1 MNNNQVIEIST
12 DEAMI
17 KSQNGSLFID
27 VREAD
32 EVKDL
37 SYDVQNI
44 INIPLSLF
52 EKSINEISKDKD
64 IVLVCRRGGRSF
76 RATELLVQNGFTK
89 VSNMK
94 GGIIKWADN
103 NFPVKKGFN

>member
-1 MNNNQVIEIST
+1 MNNQVIEIST
-12 DEAMI
+12 KEAII
-17 KSQNGSLFID
+17 KSQNSSLFID

-37 SYDVQNI
+37 SYDVPNI
-44 INIPLSLF
+44 INMPLSVF
-52 EKSINEISKDKD
+52 EKSIKEISKDKD
-64 IVLVCRRGGRSF
+64 IILVCRRGRRSF
-76 RATELLVQNGFTK
+76 IATELLVQNGFTK

-94 GGIIKWADN
+94 GGIIKWVDN